1 MTKEELAGIVS
12 KNLIRFREEN
22 HLTQEEVAELVGIS
36 TSFYANLE
44 RGKKSMSLLVLRKIA
59 DALKISTDYLLYEN
73 RADIRIQNIELLL
86 QKQSH
91 NFAATVEQ
99 MVRVLINGF
108 SGDS

>member
-44 RGKKSMSLLVLRKIA
+44 RGKKSMSLLVLRKKA

-73 RADIRIQNIELLL
+73 RADIRIRNIELLL

-91 NFAATVEQ
+91 NFTATVEQ

>member
-1 MTKEELAGIVS
+1 MTKDELTRIVS
-12 KNLIRFREEN
+12 KNLIRFRDEN

-59 DALKISTDYLLYEN
+59 DALKISTDYFLYEN
-73 RADIRIQNIELLL
+73 RTDIRIRNIELLL
-86 QKQSH
+86 QKQPY

-99 MVRVLINGF
+99 MVRVLIDGF

>member
-73 RADIRIQNIELLL
+73 RADIRIRNIELLL

-108 SGDS
+108 SDDS

>member
-22 HLTQEEVAELVGIS
+22 HLTQEEVVELVGIS

-59 DALKISTDYLLYEN
+59 DALNISTDYLLYEN
-73 RADIRIQNIELLL
+73 RADIRIRNIELLL
-86 QKQSH
+86 RKQSH

>member
-59 DALKISTDYLLYEN
+59 DALNISTDYLLYEN
-73 RADIRIQNIELLL
+73 RADIIKQNI
-86 QKQSH
+86 
-91 NFAATVEQ
+91 
-99 MVRVLINGF
+99 
-108 SGDS
+108 